1 MEVIWTQEALERLE
15 DIQCYLAVQE
25 KAPQAARDTL
35 NRIFAREPQIQDM
48 PLSGRVVPDYNI
60 ANLRELIE
68 GSYRIIY
75 QPPLSLTHK
84 GRYKFAYHW
93 PCPKKACLGRQNA
106 QRHKYTWQRVKA
118 QLFWPSLYKMRSRHH
133 GLTR

>member
-15 DIQCYLAVQE
+15 DIQYYLAVQE

-35 NRIFAREPQIQDM
+35 DHIFARESQIQDM
-48 PLSGRVVPDYNI
+48 PESGRVVPDYNI

-75 QPPLSLTHK
+75 LIQDDRILIVSVMHQSRLLSK
-84 GRYKFAYHW
+84 VKEMRIA
-93 PCPKKACLGRQNA
+93 AA
-106 QRHKYTWQRVKA
+106 VAVKA
-118 QLFWPSLYKMRSRHH
+118 IKEKQAQE
-133 GLTR
+133 